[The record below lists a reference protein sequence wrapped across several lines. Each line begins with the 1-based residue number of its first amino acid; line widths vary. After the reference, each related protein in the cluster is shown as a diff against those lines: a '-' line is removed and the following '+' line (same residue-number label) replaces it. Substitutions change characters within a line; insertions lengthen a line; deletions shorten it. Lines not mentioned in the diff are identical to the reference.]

1 MELSEYINSEEYKK
15 YSNNNDYLKCV
26 IYYYLL
32 FNEDFSNIGSLLDRL
47 DSKNIISSFSSIV
60 TNKLAINKE
69 TKKELVKRILDS
81 VGNLKYEIKNTNNSS
96 YFKDIIKIFRKYNIE
111 INIKNKT
118 INSNDI
124 NKVYKVRDILDSR
137 ITALANLCMKNNTMI
152 YLESD
157 YENIKI
163 SLYKF
168 MKKKNFSDDDIVMV
182 AYLLDA
188 YKLYTYNE
196 FIVSNNIKVDNEK
209 IEEILKKYKNDIK
222 LYLQDL
228 LSDDK
233 ERKSECKIPK
243 AVIKINDVK
252 PLDDYLN
259 IIYIQETIKGGQE
272 EQINDLS
279 KRKDYLSSQFSSLS
293 SVRQK

>member
-15 YSNNNDYLKCV
+15 YSNNNDYLKCT

-32 FNEDFSNIGSLLDRL
+32 FKEDFSNIGSLLDRL
-47 DSKNIISSFSSIV
+47 DSKNIIGSFSSII

-69 TKKELVKRILDS
+69 TKKELVKRILSS

-124 NKVYKVRDILDSR
+124 NKVYKIRDILDSR

-157 YENIKI
+157 YENIKVN
-163 SLYKF
+163 LYKY
-168 MKKKNFSDDDIVMV
+168 MKKKQFSDDDIVKV

-196 FIVSNNIKVDNEK
+196 FIVSNNIKVDNDK
-209 IEEILKKYKNDIK
+209 VEEILKKYKNDVK

-233 ERKSECKIPK
+233 ERKSECKIPE
-243 AVIKINDVK
+243 AVIKINADK
-252 PLDDYLN
+252 PLDDYIN
-259 IIYIQETIKGGQE
+259 IIYIQESIKKGQE

-279 KRKDYLSSQFSSLS
+279 KRKDYLSNQFNST
-293 SVRQK
+293 RNIKI